1 MFDIFYNDY
10 SDSKH
15 YINDILNILNERNT
29 TSTKKTSV
37 SEQILLLEEH
47 VRILKLEN
55 KKLQEERKSQLN
67 IIERLTENQDS
78 DFRKETRND
87 FFFLSGFFFSQ
98 KDNSQDSRGRELTIF
113 NSTLPLPPAHKH
125 WDIYFQLCIWDDYH
139 VFLIVTLVFTRGYL
153 MRFTVLSNYYL
164 SDWLMIQC
172 LLVY

>member
-1 MFDIFYNDY
+1 MFDTFYNDY

-87 FFFLSGFFFSQ
+87 FFFLSGFFF
-98 KDNSQDSRGRELTIF
+98 
-113 NSTLPLPPAHKH
+113 
-125 WDIYFQLCIWDDYH
+125 
-139 VFLIVTLVFTRGYL
+139 FTERQ
-153 MRFTVLSNYYL
+153 FTGQQGKGVDHL
-164 SDWLMIQC
+164 
-172 LLVY
+172 

>member
-1 MFDIFYNDY
+1 MFDTFYNDY

-15 YINDILNILNERNT
+15 YINDILNILNERN

-87 FFFLSGFFFSQ
+87 FFFCQGCFFTERQ
-98 KDNSQDSRGRELTIF
+98 
-113 NSTLPLPPAHKH
+113 
-125 WDIYFQLCIWDDYH
+125 
-139 VFLIVTLVFTRGYL
+139 FTGQQGKGGDHL
-153 MRFTVLSNYYL
+153 
-164 SDWLMIQC
+164 
-172 LLVY
+172 